1 MKWREPSLFAS
12 RSPNSYLHN
21 EMRILFV
28 DDEELLRECMYETL
42 SHMGYDVTVEDDGRT
57 AVERFRHYPWYFD
70 LILTDLLMLDITGDR
85 ISEEVH
91 AIRPDVPV
99 VVMTGSPDHLTGKIE
114 AAGIRKI
121 LPKPLTRTELGEALR
136 DISQR
141 F

>member
-1 MKWREPSLFAS
+1 VSPDDYFSLGV
-12 RSPNSYLHN
+12 
-21 EMRILFV
+21 RILFV

-70 LILTDLLMLDITGDR
+70 LVLTDLLMLDMTGDR

-91 AIRPDVPV
+91 AVRPDVPV
-99 VVMTGSPDHLTGKIE
+99 VVMTGSPDHLTGKAE

-136 DISQR
+136 NISER